1 MNRSAIVTE
10 DIDLYVWEGGTD
22 VGVRAE
28 RMLAAYDVNVIR
40 PGVDAGFPPVR
51 DAARTQVALVSVALM
66 GDGNFFG
73 LDWLTHEAIPVIWVA
88 AETRGQDPT
97 FFPPSHAHTLP
108 HTFSGV
114 ELRALLNRIAG
125 GASARGG
132 MQPTEVAPLVATS
145 QAMRAVLEEVDI
157 FADCGSNVLVFG
169 ETGVGKERIARRLH
183 DQATWSSGPFVAV
196 NCGAVPEGLFEA
208 HFFGHAKGAF
218 TGAIGAHK
226 GYFEQASGGTLFL
239 DEIGDLPLY
248 QQVKLLRVLEHN
260 TVTRLGSTTEVPV
273 RFRLV
278 SATNKDLTDLVAR
291 GLFRADLYYRLAV
304 IELTVPTLD
313 ARGRDEKIALFRA
326 LLARFWETGQDAI
339 EGGQPPEW
347 LLEQVGDTPFPGNVR
362 ELSNLVERV
371 ALVRRQLGNWDFVRI
386 QAVFDRMRMRN
397 AGIAAVAP
405 QIQIADSADLEPTDG
420 RGLSPAE
427 LLERARV
434 MTALQ
439 ANGWRRQDT
448 AQALGISRKVLWE
461 KMRKLQLNRVA
472 GSIAEDA
479 CEG

>member
-1 MNRSAIVTE
+1 MV
-10 DIDLYVWEGGTD
+10 V
-22 VGVRAE
+22 
-28 RMLAAYDVNVIR
+28 
-40 PGVDAGFPPVR
+40 
-51 DAARTQVALVSVALM
+51 
-66 GDGNFFG
+66 
-73 LDWLTHEAIPVIWVA
+73 
-88 AETRGQDPT
+88 
-97 FFPPSHAHTLP
+97 
-108 HTFSGV
+108 
-114 ELRALLNRIAG
+114 
-125 GASARGG
+125 
-132 MQPTEVAPLVATS
+132 
-145 QAMRAVLEEVDI
+145 
-157 FADCGSNVLVFG
+157 
-169 ETGVGKERIARRLH
+169 
-183 DQATWSSGPFVAV
+183 GPFCGG

-313 ARGRDEKIALFRA
+313 TRGRDEKIALFRA